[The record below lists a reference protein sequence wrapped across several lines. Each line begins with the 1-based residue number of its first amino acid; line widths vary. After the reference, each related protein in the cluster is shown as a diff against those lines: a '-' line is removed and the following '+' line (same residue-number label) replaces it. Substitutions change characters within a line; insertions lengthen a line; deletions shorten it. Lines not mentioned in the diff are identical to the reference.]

1 MSTRTPADQRGGG
14 PGITAADEGACARA
28 MTSNL
33 EPAGPEPVGPGAVGS
48 EASAAG
54 ASDRG
59 AAPVPT
65 RPRAFAAYGR
75 DRLGD
80 ARRRLLA
87 EVSAR
92 RPARHPHAEDQASRF
107 DALYANEHDPFHVEN
122 AEYETRKY
130 DLCMAVLP
138 GHDFGS
144 AYEPGC
150 SIGELSVRLA
160 PRCDA
165 LLCSD
170 VSTDALERAQRRLKG
185 HDNVTFERHL
195 LPRDHPAGPFDLVV
209 MGELGYYLEPAAL
222 GELIERM
229 AASVAPGGY
238 ILAVHGRG
246 VSRDI
251 YQPGDIV
258 HRRLLLE
265 SGLHRTAS
273 YREEAFRIDV
283 LQRR

>member
-1 MSTRTPADQRGGG
+1 M
-14 PGITAADEGACARA
+14 RA

-33 EPAGPEPVGPGAVGS
+33 EPAGPERRPECRPSSRGS
-48 EASAAG
+48 EASVG
-54 ASDRG
+54 EASDRD
-59 AAPVPT
+59 AAPAPT
-65 RPRAFAAYGR
+65 RARALAAYGR

-80 ARRRLLA
+80 ARRRLRA
-87 EVSAR
+87 EVAAR
-92 RPARHPHAEDQASRF
+92 RPARHPHARDQATRF
-107 DALYANEHDPFHVEN
+107 DALYADEHDPFHVASADTN
-122 AEYETRKY
+122 GASTTCAWPCCPR
-130 DLCMAVLP
+130 L
-138 GHDFGS
+138 DFGS

-170 VSTDALERAQRRLKG
+170 VSSDALERARRRLKAY
-185 HDNVTFERHL
+185 DNVTVRAHL
-195 LPRDHPAGPFDLVV
+195 LPRDHPTGPFDLVV
-209 MGELGYYLEPAAL
+209 MGELGYYLEPADAR
-222 GELIERM
+222 ELIVRM

-238 ILAVHGRG
+238 LLAVHGRG

-265 SGLHRTAS
+265 SGLRRTVS

-283 LQRR
+283 LQRP